1 MVEKKQKEER
11 EGLKSLGG
19 DGAMDI
25 EKKVLMKRWL
35 GKVAVSIKRISN
47 RRKIWWIGDGRQGAV
62 PATQNLKLIAPVHGI
77 ELKKF
82 FAKELQQQPQFGAKF
97 KFNPFFFSWNI
108 CKAEIAKARRQKEQR
123 CARFMQYFRANKEKR

>member
-82 FAKELQQQPQFGAKF
+82 FARELATTRSFGKM
-97 KFNPFFFSWNI
+97 PFFPTLVIIVAEIEAMIQTNERL
-108 CKAEIAKARRQKEQR
+108 KAEKY
-123 CARFMQYFRANKEKR
+123 ARFMQYFRANKEKR